1 MPNSIQQ
8 VVVLCWRTPGTSQ
21 DNARKIADYMGASV
35 SVVPISAAR
44 DAQSAK
50 RLVPACAALIISVE
64 TLSQMAEAMDAE
76 VSWLPFLMDLA
87 PHVFLYGFNSS
98 DSNADI
104 LRTLTSDWLLGLDP
118 LPNDATFAV
127 AGGQRESC
135 GQFSGLTFQGVD
147 TASDASFK
155 EGTLGGDH
163 AVLIRAAGRPF
174 LVRIGLDTSK
184 VFLTAGRELADLGET
199 IPHEAKLLPWFSRLI
214 PLMIFLRSALGDRLW
229 HSDCPQACFIIDDPL
244 LKRRYGFLE
253 YSKLLEAMKQQ
264 RFSAS
269 IAFIP
274 WNYRRSRRQIADL
287 FSQTPTSL
295 SLCIHGC
302 DHTWGEFADASFDLL
317 CGKAQRALE
326 RMKSHLRLSGVPFDD
341 VMVFP
346 QGLFSGQALKALEAS
361 GYLAAINT
369 DVCPSNLPKAVALR
383 DLLDVAVTPG
393 ADLPLF
399 GRQYPRDPAEFAF
412 YLFLGKPAFVVE
424 HHGYFRNGYEALRKF
439 VERLNSLDE
448 RLVWK
453 NPATVCSRA
462 ALKKITADGDIHV
475 RFYTSR
481 FQFVNSGTQTQS
493 YVFSRRRIAGSPLP
507 AVTVN
512 GHPCLQEQKD
522 GNLLVRLSLGPGEK
536 AEIRILSDDLL
547 AARAIG
553 WRPPPVHNMKVF
565 VRRIL
570 CEVRDNHLETNRL
583 FEKLMRR
590 ARRLRARVKELCKG
604 GGALAPT

>member
-1 MPNSIQQ
+1 M
-8 VVVLCWRTPGTSQ
+8 
-21 DNARKIADYMGASV
+21 
-35 SVVPISAAR
+35 SVVSISAAP

-50 RLVPACAALIISVE
+50 RLVPACAALVVSVE

-87 PHVFLYGFNSS
+87 PHVFVYGFDSS
-98 DSNADI
+98 DRHAAI
-104 LRTLTSDWLLGLDP
+104 LRTLTSDGLVGMDP
-118 LPNDATFAV
+118 LPNEPAFAV

-147 TASDASFK
+147 TTSDASFR
-155 EGTLGGDH
+155 EGTLAGGH

-174 LVRIGLDTSK
+174 LVRIGGDTSN
-184 VFLTAGRELADLGET
+184 VYLTAGRELADLDEPV
-199 IPHEAKLLPWFSRLI
+199 PHEAKLLPWFSRLI

-253 YSKLLEAMKQQ
+253 YAKLLEAMKQQ

-287 FSQTPTSL
+287 FSRTPTSL

-302 DHTWGEFADASFDLL
+302 DHTWAEFADASFDLL

-326 RMKSHLRLSGVPFDD
+326 RMKSHLRLSGVPFDE

-369 DVCPSNLPKAVALR
+369 DVCPSNLPRAVALR
-383 DLLDVAVTPG
+383 DLLDVATTPG
-393 ADLPLF
+393 ADFPLF
-399 GRQYPRDPAEFAF
+399 ARQYPRDQAEFAF

-424 HHGYFRNGYEALRKF
+424 HHGYFRNGYEALRNF
-439 VERLNSLDE
+439 VERLNSLDA
-448 RLVWK
+448 RLEWT
-453 NPATVCSRA
+453 NPATICSRA
-462 ALKKITADGDIHV
+462 ALKRATADGDIQV

-481 FQFVNSGTQTQS
+481 FHFVNSGTQPQAF
-493 YVFSRRRIAGSPLP
+493 VFVRRRIAGSPLP

-512 GHPCLQEQKD
+512 GHPCLREQQD
-522 GNLLVRLSLGPGEK
+522 GSLLIRLSLGPGEK

-553 WRPPPVHNMKVF
+553 WRPPAVHNMKVF
-565 VRRIL
+565 VRRML

-583 FEKLMRR
+583 LEKLLLR
-590 ARRLRARVKELCKG
+590 ARRLRSRLKELGKG